1 MNKRDFIKKLGGT
14 ALLTTGFLTQTENMF
29 AGVSHRSPHELAADE
44 DFWAMVRSGYRLKPD
59 YINLE
64 NGYYCIVPQETL
76 NRFINRVKDIN
87 FQGSWYMRNHRFDD
101 NLEIRKKLAKLVGA
115 TAEEVVLTRNTTES
129 LDTVISGYDWK
140 PADEAVMALQDYGA
154 MLDMFKFQARRY
166 GLVNKRVSIPLH
178 PKDDEEIVSLYENA
192 ITPNTRLLMVSHM
205 VNITGQIL
213 PIKKITDMAHR
224 HKVDVLVDGAH
235 CVGHFEYKIPDLN
248 ADYYGSSLHKWLSV
262 PLGAGLLYVKKDK
275 IAQLW
280 QLFGDTAFADDDIR
294 KLNHTGTV
302 PVHTDLA
309 VQDAIDFYE
318 MIGPARKEARL
329 RYLQNYWT
337 SKVRDLPHIDLN
349 TPADPARACG
359 IANVGIKGMKPA
371 DLAKTLLEKYKIFTV
386 AIDYANVHGCRIT
399 PNVYT
404 SVEELDIFV
413 NALKEEGLMRKG

>member
-1 MNKRDFIKKLGGT
+1 MNKRDFIKKLSNIG
-14 ALLTTGFLTQTENMF
+14 LLSTGFLTQMETLI
-29 AGVSHRSPHELAADE
+29 AGVSHRNAFDVATDE
-44 DFWAMVRSGYRLKPD
+44 DFWARVRSGYRLKPD

-76 NRFINRVKDIN
+76 NRYISRVKDVN

-115 TAEEVVLTRNTTES
+115 QAEEVVLTRNTTES

-166 GLVNKRVSIPLH
+166 GLVNKRVSVPLH

-192 ITPNTRLLMVSHM
+192 ITSNTRLLMVSHM

-213 PIKKITDMAHR
+213 PVKTIAEMAHK
-224 HKVDVLVDGAH
+224 HNVDVLVDGAH
-235 CVGHFEYKIPDLN
+235 CVGHFEYKIPDLG

-275 IAQLW
+275 IAKLW
-280 QLFGDTAFADDDIR
+280 QLFGDTGFADDDIR

-302 PVHTDLA
+302 PVHTDLT
-309 VQDAIDFYE
+309 VQDAIEFYE

-337 SKVRDLPHIDLN
+337 SRVRDLPHIDLN

-404 SVEELDIFV
+404 SLEELDIFV
-413 NALKEEGLMRKG
+413 NALKDMGV

>member
-1 MNKRDFIKKLGGT
+1 
-14 ALLTTGFLTQTENMF
+14 
-29 AGVSHRSPHELAADE
+29 
-44 DFWAMVRSGYRLKPD
+44 
-59 YINLE
+59 
-64 NGYYCIVPQETL
+64 
-76 NRFINRVKDIN
+76 
-87 FQGSWYMRNHRFDD
+87 
-101 NLEIRKKLAKLVGA
+101 
-115 TAEEVVLTRNTTES
+115 
-129 LDTVISGYDWK
+129 
-140 PADEAVMALQDYGA
+140 
-154 MLDMFKFQARRY
+154 
-166 GLVNKRVSIPLH
+166 
-178 PKDDEEIVSLYENA
+178 
-192 ITPNTRLLMVSHM
+192 
-205 VNITGQIL
+205 
-213 PIKKITDMAHR
+213 MAHR

-280 QLFGDTAFADDDIR
+280 QLFGDTGFADDDIR

-413 NALKEEGLMRKG
+413 NALKEEGLKRKG

>member
-1 MNKRDFIKKLGGT
+1 MNKRDFIKKLSNIG
-14 ALLTTGFLTQTENMF
+14 LLSTGFLTQMETLI
-29 AGVSHRSPHELAADE
+29 AGVSHRNAFDVATDE
-44 DFWAMVRSGYRLKPD
+44 DFWARVRSGYRLKPD

-76 NRFINRVKDIN
+76 NRYISRVKDVN

-115 TAEEVVLTRNTTES
+115 QAEEVVLTRNTTES

-166 GLVNKRVSIPLH
+166 GLVNKRVSVPLH
-178 PKDDEEIVSLYENA
+178 PKDDEEIVALYENA
-192 ITPNTRLLMVSHM
+192 ITPNTRLLFVSHM

-213 PIKKITDMAHR
+213 PVKKIAEMAHR
-224 HKVDVLVDGAH
+224 HNVDVLVDGAH
-235 CVGHFEYKIPDLN
+235 CVGHFEYKIPDLGV
-248 ADYYGSSLHKWLSV
+248 DYYGSSLHKWLSV

-275 IAQLW
+275 IAKLW
-280 QLFGDTAFADDDIR
+280 QLFGDTGFADDDIR

-302 PVHTDLA
+302 PVHTDLT
-309 VQDAIDFYE
+309 VQDAIEFYE

-337 SKVRDLPHIDLN
+337 SRVRDLPHIDLN

-404 SVEELDIFV
+404 SLEELDIFV
-413 NALKEEGLMRKG
+413 NALKDMGV